1 MAKRNFSDEEIRNV
15 VRRYTKGQSKSSIAK
30 IHGCH
35 HSVVTRILTEA
46 RSRAAHTRFVLPE
59 SVLKGLKTRYDKG
72 VSAYEIAATIG
83 CSVPTA
89 IAKLRKV
96 GTKIRGRGRPRKR

>member
-15 VRRYTKGQSKSSIAK
+15 VRRYTRGNSKSKIAASL
-30 IHGCH
+30 GCH
-35 HSVVTRILTEA
+35 HSVVTRILEEA
-46 RSRAAHTRFVLPE
+46 RSKAAHTRFVLPE
-59 SVLKGLKTRYDKG
+59 SVLKGLKVRYDRG
-72 VSAYEIAATIG
+72 VSAYEIAASIG

-96 GTKIRGRGRPRKR
+96 GTKIRKRGRPRK